1 MMKQTKPL
9 YEHCHD
15 GSHNYLVTTNKQDFY
30 HFRSEHTNE
39 NGGHCFVRRFSDEP
53 SDYGTSMTLD
63 PDNPE
68 IAMALLV
75 AIMEGYMT
83 YADVAEAGWWTHEL
97 PDGVDAITLRQW
109 GEVLRDSGSNIAV
122 DSIEDIATTV
132 QNLNNK
138 AMRVE
143 APWRALEDTQKPHKM
158 HYRSAMNNLS
168 QASTEFLLAD
178 YWYKNSS
185 K

>member
-1 MMKQTKPL
+1 MKITKPL

-15 GSHNYLVTTNKQDFY
+15 GSHNYLITTNKQDFY
-30 HFRSEHTNE
+30 HFRSEHTSE

-63 PDNPE
+63 PDRPE
-68 IAMALLV
+68 IALALLV

-83 YADVAEAGWWTHEL
+83 YADVSQAGWWTQEL
-97 PDGVDAITLRQW
+97 PDGVDAINVRQW
-109 GEVLRDSGSNIAV
+109 GDVLRDNSDAITA
-122 DSIEDIATTV
+122 DSIEDIV
-132 QNLNNK
+132 D
-138 AMRVE
+138 AMHAFETMCMR
-143 APWRALEDTQKPHKM
+143 LEDSWHQWDDALTPHHL
-158 HYRSAMNNLS
+158 HYRSAMNSLS
-168 QASTEFLLAD
+168 RASHELLLAN

>member
-1 MMKQTKPL
+1 MKITKPL

-63 PDNPE
+63 PDRPE
-68 IAMALLV
+68 IALALLY
-75 AIMEGYMT
+75 AIAEGYMT
-83 YADVAEAGWWTHEL
+83 YADVSEAGWWTQQL
-97 PDGVDAITLRQW
+97 PDGVDAINLRQW
-109 GEVLRDSGSNIAV
+109 GDVLRDNRDAIAV
-122 DSIEDIATTV
+122 DGIDDIAETV
-132 QNLNNK
+132 QAFE
-138 AMRVE
+138 AMCMRKE
-143 APWRALEDTQKPHKM
+143 MSWDDWEDTLKPHNM

-168 QASTEFLLAD
+168 QAATEFLLAD

>member
-1 MMKQTKPL
+1 MKLTKPL

-53 SDYGTSMTLD
+53 SDYGTSMMLD
-63 PDNPE
+63 PDRPE
-68 IAMALLV
+68 IALALLV
-75 AIMEGYMT
+75 AVKKGYMT
-83 YADVAEAGWWTHEL
+83 YADVAEAGWHDQKL
-97 PDGVDAITLRQW
+97 PEGADAINVRQW
-109 GEVLRDSGSNIAV
+109 GKVLKDNRCSIDV
-122 DSIEDIATTV
+122 DSIDDIAEV
-132 QNLNNK
+132 
-138 AMRVE
+138 VE
-143 APWRALEDTQKPHKM
+143 AVSDMCMFVEGPWRNGNSAKPHNM
-158 HYRSAMNNLS
+158 HYRLAMENLS
-168 QASTEFLLAD
+168 QANTQLLLAD

>member
-30 HFRSEHTNE
+30 HFRSEHIE
-39 NGGHCFVRRFSDEP
+39 NGRHCFVRRFSDEP
-53 SDYGTSMTLD
+53 SDYGTSMALD

-68 IAMALLV
+68 IALALLY
-75 AIMEGYMT
+75 AISQGYMT
-83 YADVAEAGWWTHEL
+83 YADVSEAGWWTQQL
-97 PDGVDAITLRQW
+97 PDGVDGINLRQW
-109 GEVLRDSGSNIAV
+109 GDVLKDNRCSIDV
-122 DSIEDIATTV
+122 DSIDDIAE
-132 QNLNNK
+132 
-138 AMRVE
+138 AVE
-143 APWRALEDTQKPHKM
+143 AVSDMCMFVEGPWRNGNSAKPHDM
-158 HYRSAMNNLS
+158 HYRLAMENLS
-168 QASTEFLLAD
+168 QATTQFLLAD